1 MIVHWILISVC
12 FLSLSLAIWKISNNK
27 TDKTVLR
34 CGVALIFVGL
44 FCSLY
49 AYLAPKSKPDDAE
62 IELLKNFFLI
72 ISSIGANL
80 LASSVHTKLLLV
92 THRTAFLLPLK
103 FLPRLPRS
111 RPIEIC
117 HADAKEKG
125 REQKG

>member
-80 LASSVHTKLLLV
+80 LASSALIERR
-92 THRTAFLLPLK
+92 THKTSTCYAPDSVSLAAQVPSAS
-103 FLPRLPRS
+103 PSQPTN
-111 RPIEIC
+111 
-117 HADAKEKG
+117 
-125 REQKG
+125 